1 MSCAHKISWAKF
13 EISVIKEI
21 NKKRGW
27 CFKSLKTQEKKWI
40 IKNLIKKKERER
52 ERDQFIYLYHKDVNL
67 ISCS

>member
-40 IKNLIKKKERER
+40 IKNTNKEKRERER
-52 ERDQFIYLYHKDVNL
+52 ERSIYLF
-67 ISCS
+67 IS